1 MPQYRWIQHDCIVS
15 GLVGEPIAVGSD
27 ESQPSVAGR
36 ITGVDLARGLAVLGM
51 FAVHLGPDPGAGGVA
66 GAMVYASQGRASI
79 LFATL
84 AGLSLAL
91 VTGGPRTAGQTV
103 PAVLKRRVVVR
114 AGIVFAIGTG
124 LTIWGT
130 AIPVILAYYGVLF
143 LIALPFLRLR
153 PATNIGIAAFLAVL
167 TPIVSLMLRHPAVI
181 TPLKAAE
188 RFDPLSRIGGDGL
201 TSLFLTGGY
210 PVLTWTAFVIG
221 GIALGRLELQR
232 SSVRRVLI
240 AGGAA
245 VAVLAYGGAWV
256 LGKTVNGAA
265 VASFDESNETS
276 GNSGADVRWTSLLN
290 AEGHTGTPF
299 EILGGLGTAIIAVAC
314 CIWVA
319 NRIPRTVAALV
330 AMGSMSLT
338 VYVGHLIAI
347 QALDLAARD
356 GGSTPP
362 PTSESV
368 LSFCIFAAI
377 AVATSGIWMRYCRRG
392 PIEECIH
399 RVTARVS

>member
-1 MPQYRWIQHDCIVS
+1 MT
-15 GLVGEPIAVGSD
+15 GLVDEPTAVGDD

-51 FAVHLGPDPGAGGVA
+51 FAVHVGPDPRAGGVA
-66 GAMVYASQGRASI
+66 GPMAYASQGRASI

-114 AGIVFAIGTG
+114 AAIIFAIGTG

-130 AIPVILAYYGVLF
+130 AIPVILAYYGILF

-153 PATNIGIAAFLAVL
+153 PATNLGIAAVLAVL
-167 TPIVSLMLRHPAVI
+167 TPIVSIMLRHPAVI

-188 RFDPLSRIGGDGL
+188 RFDPVSRIGGDGL
-201 TSLFLTGGY
+201 TNLFLTGGY
-210 PVLTWTAFVIG
+210 PVLTWTPFVIG

-232 SSVRRVLI
+232 STVRRKLI
-240 AGGAA
+240 AGGAS
-245 VAVLAYGGAWV
+245 VALLAYGGAWV

-265 VASFDESNETS
+265 VASFDESHGTT

-299 EILGGLGTAIIAVAC
+299 EILGGLGIAIVVVAC
-314 CIWVA
+314 CISVA
-319 NRIPRTVAALV
+319 NRIPRAVAPLV

-347 QALDLAARD
+347 EAMDMAARD
-356 GGSTPP
+356 GGSSPP
-362 PTSESV
+362 PTGESV
-368 LSFCIFAAI
+368 LSFCTFAAI
-377 AVATSGIWMRYCRRG
+377 AVVASWIWMRYSRRG